1 LRLLL
6 DTSTFLW
13 YLSADRKLP
22 DDVTKAIRSP
32 DNDVWLSVVS
42 FWEILVKHQ
51 LGRLPLPGPPFTY
64 IPRQRERHGIDTL
77 ALEEQAVAHLPKLPQ
92 LHRDPFDRMLVCQSI
107 EHDLYLVTPDET
119 VQAYPVK
126 TFWL

>member
-13 YLSADRKLP
+13 YLSADTKLP
-22 DDVTKAIRSP
+22 DSVSEAIRSP

-51 LGRLPLPGPPFTY
+51 LGRLPLPEPPFIY
-64 IPRQRERHGIDTL
+64 IPKQRERHGIDAL
-77 ALEEQAVAHLPKLPQ
+77 PLEEQAVAHLPKLPQ
-92 LHRDPFDRMLVCQSI
+92 VHRDPFDRMLVCQSI
-107 EHDLYLVTPDET
+107 EHDLSLVTSDET
-119 VQAYPVK
+119 LQSYPVK
-126 TFWL
+126 TLWR